1 MWKGI
6 SEFQKGLLERLHAEE
21 PAVPVEVAPGGPGIS
36 LRRTEKGWELLLAE
50 ERNLARASLLLEE
63 NRDRPAGWRLE
74 ESPAYERLGAMLDCS
89 RNSVPRPETV
99 EKLMGILSRMG
110 YSTLQLYMED
120 VFPLPGYPY
129 FGYGR
134 GRYTKEELK
143 RLDACAGSLGME
155 LIPAVQT
162 LAHLG
167 QSLKWKAMRGLRDCG
182 DILLIGEEETYRLIE
197 AVFSVMREC
206 FSGKR
211 VNIGM
216 DEAHMVGLGAYLDKN
231 GYENRTELMLRHFG
245 RVHSIAE
252 RFGFEPMLWSDMFFR
267 LASGGEYYAPESP
280 IDPQVARSIPEDTT
294 LIYWDYYSEKKEI
307 YDRMLEKHARLC
319 PRVIFAGGAWK
330 WSGPAPCNSF
340 SMSLAG
346 KAHASCREHGVKE
359 VMLTMWGDNGDE
371 CPPFAV
377 LPTLQYWAE
386 LCWAGSETG
395 SAWEESLK
403 SRFRLAAGGRWE
415 DFLLPDELAFTPD
428 NPAPGRCG
436 VNASKTLLYED
447 ILFPMFSPGLDLSA
461 YGAHLENCSAS
472 LEAVL
477 EAVRREEPQWE
488 LFFSFYAALA
498 ALLQRKARTQ
508 EKLRRAWHEKDMAA
522 LRELCREDLPGL
534 KAAAEAY
541 AEAFRRQWLR
551 SSKAPGLDVFDLRM
565 GGQICRIEAAAE
577 RLRAYL
583 CGEADTVEELDEA
596 WLPFDPEE
604 WEKGRRDMPAPFWHE
619 IASPSN
625 IASI

>member
-6 SEFQKGLLERLHAEE
+6 TEFQKGLLNQLRIPE
-21 PAVPVEVAPGGPGIS
+21 PAVQVEVASGGPGIS
-36 LRRTEKGWELLLAE
+36 LERTKEGWKLLLAK

-63 NRDRPAGWRLE
+63 NEGKAVGWRLE
-74 ESPAYERLGAMLDCS
+74 EAPTYERLGAMLDCS

-99 EKLMGILSRMG
+99 KKLMGILCRMG
-110 YSTLQLYMED
+110 YNTLQLYMED
-120 VFPLPGYPY
+120 VYPLPEYPY

-143 RLDACAGSLGME
+143 DLDACAKALGME
-155 LIPAVQT
+155 LIPAIQT

-167 QSLKWKAMRGLRDCG
+167 QSLKWKPMRKLQDCG

-197 AVFSVMREC
+197 AMFSAMREC

-211 VNIGM
+211 INIGM
-216 DEAHMVGLGAYLDKN
+216 DEAHMVGLGAYLEKN
-231 GYENRTELMLRHFG
+231 GYENRMELMLRHFE

-267 LASGGEYYAPESP
+267 LASGGEYYAPECRM
-280 IDPQVARSIPEDTT
+280 DPKVACSIPKDTT
-294 LIYWDYYSEKKEI
+294 LIYWDYYSEKKET
-307 YDRMLEKHARLC
+307 YDRMLEKHDQLC

-340 SMSLAG
+340 SISLAG
-346 KAHASCREHGVKE
+346 KAHASCREHGVRE
-359 VMLTMWGDNGDE
+359 ILLTMWGDNGDE
-371 CPPFAV
+371 CSPFAV

-386 LCWAGSETG
+386 LCWSGCCGEKDE
-395 SAWEESLK
+395 AWEKGLK
-403 SRFRLAAGGRWE
+403 NRFRLASGGRWE
-415 DFLLPDELAFTPD
+415 DFLLADQLVFTPD

-447 ILFPMFSPGLDLSA
+447 ILFPLFSPALDLSA
-461 YGAHLENCSAS
+461 YRAHLRTCAAAM
-472 LEAVL
+472 EAAG
-477 EAVRREEPQWE
+477 ETEPPVWKP
-488 LFFSFYAALA
+488 LFSVYGALA
-498 ALLQRKARTQ
+498 RLLGRKAEVQ
-508 EKLRRAWHEKDMAA
+508 EKLRRAWRQKDMAA
-522 LRELCREDLPGL
+522 LRELCEKDLPGL
-534 KAAAEAY
+534 KAEAEVY
-541 AEAFRRQWLR
+541 AEAFRRQWLQN
-551 SSKAPGLDVFDLRM
+551 SKAAGLDVFDLRI
-565 GGQICRIEAAAE
+565 GGQIRRIETAKE
-577 RLRAYL
+577 RLEVYL
-583 CGEADTVEELDEA
+583 QGEADTVEELDET

-604 WEKGRRDMPAPFWHE
+604 WKRGRRDIPAPFWHE